1 MITEAARP
9 RAIAA
14 TPEYNSVRNTIRV
27 AASLT
32 RTAWRR
38 QRTVRRLRSRA
49 CASACWLPAARAC
62 APVSRTAAWAHLRA
76 KAVLRPRPG
85 NPTAPPSLAARI
97 AIAPAIV
104 SEDATASGVTAF
116 DRRRAERLRSGIQ
129 ANPRSPGACE
139 WLVRDVAPVNPR
151 FRRAGIRLNARSQ
164 P

>member
-9 RAIAA
+9 RTIAA
-14 TPEYNSVRNTIRV
+14 TPTYNSVRNTIRV

-85 NPTAPPSLAARI
+85 NPTAPPSPVARI

-104 SEDATASGVTAF
+104 SECATASGVTAF
-116 DRRRAERLRSGIQ
+116 GGRRSERLRADIQ
-129 ANPRSPGACE
+129 ANAHSHGAFE
-139 WLVRDVAPVNPR
+139 WLLRDVAPVNPLFV
-151 FRRAGIRLNARSQ
+151 FR
-164 P
+164 